1 MARRTRYG
9 RSLLVTALIG
19 AVIGSATSLH
29 PTVRADL
36 GLPDTRSV
44 SGGKGSSSSVCMSDI
59 CVIER
64 ALPRSNEKG
73 STETDVGRTGGN
85 SSFVRDTNEDKDK
98 DKNEDEDEEA
108 EKEARK
114 KAEEARHKAEDDRK
128 RAEEE
133 WKRVESERIR
143 IEEEARERLRKEEEE
158 RQQKIDEARKN
169 ALPPAGGEDVQ
180 PGCFSISGEW
190 TTDRA
195 LCMQPTPLSQEVV
208 TEHPD
213 EKRIQEAKENA
224 LHKKM
229 EKRYVATPEVE
240 GKRMALLDLIQESA
254 KRLSAV
260 QSTGLVTNP
269 EQQQFIGSSI
279 EWLKGGAAYF
289 SESRREDEVDQMIG
303 YIRQIVVYAQDV
315 VVEARKAGGTSMM
328 PDISAL
334 FLRTE
339 RLLLVFPDILALLTK
354 EGITVDPSLAS
365 DYATLLSYFKT
376 VRDACAQNAA
386 SCSALDDVLTGMQHL
401 QASVQSVITVA
412 GKPDV
417 EKLIREVVEARTK

>member
-19 AVIGSATSLH
+19 AVIGSAVSL
-29 PTVRADL
+29 
-36 GLPDTRSV
+36 RSTMHAQTTV
-44 SGGKGSSSSVCMSDI
+44 SGSSERGGNSSNLCIGDR

-64 ALPRSNEKG
+64 ALPSPNEQG
-73 STETDVGRTGGN
+73 NTETDVGRTGGSN
-85 SSFVRDTNEDKDK
+85 VVRDI
-98 DKNEDEDEEA
+98 DEDEE
-108 EKEARK
+108 
-114 KAEEARHKAEDDRK
+114 
-128 RAEEE
+128 
-133 WKRVESERIR
+133 WKRLESERIR

-158 RQQKIDEARKN
+158 RQKKIEEARKN

-190 TTDRA
+190 TTNRA

-213 EKRIQEAKENA
+213 EERIQEAKEDV

-229 EKRYVATPEVE
+229 ERRYVATPEVE
-240 GKRMALLDLIQESA
+240 GRRMALLDLIQETT
-254 KRLSAV
+254 KHLSAL
-260 QSTGLVTNP
+260 QSTGLVTNS

-289 SESRREDEVDQMIG
+289 SESRREDEVDQMIT
-303 YIRQIVVYAQDV
+303 YIRQIAVYAQDV
-315 VVEARKAGGTSMM
+315 VVEARKAGGTSMT

-339 RLLLVFPDILALLTK
+339 RLLLVFPDILALLSR
-354 EGITVDPSLAS
+354 EGITTDPSLAS
-365 DYATLLSYFKT
+365 DYATLLNYFKT

-412 GKPDV
+412 GKP
-417 EKLIREVVEARTK
+417 ET

>member
-19 AVIGSATSLH
+19 AVIGSAVSL
-29 PTVRADL
+29 
-36 GLPDTRSV
+36 RSTMHAQTTV
-44 SGGKGSSSSVCMSDI
+44 SGSSKRGGNSSNLCIGDR

-64 ALPRSNEKG
+64 ALPSPNEQG
-73 STETDVGRTGGN
+73 NTETDVGRTGGSN
-85 SSFVRDTNEDKDK
+85 VVRDIDEDEEDKDK
-98 DKNEDEDEEA
+98 DKNEKEEDKDEKE
-108 EKEARK
+108 EARK
-114 KAEEARHKAEDDRK
+114 KAEEARRKAEEDRK
-128 RAEEE
+128 HAEEE
-133 WKRVESERIR
+133 WKRLESERIR

-158 RQQKIDEARKN
+158 RQKKIEEARKN

-190 TTDRA
+190 TTNRA

-213 EKRIQEAKENA
+213 EERIQEAKEDV

-229 EKRYVATPEVE
+229 ERRYVATPEVE
-240 GKRMALLDLIQESA
+240 GRRMALLDLIQETT
-254 KRLSAV
+254 KHLSAL
-260 QSTGLVTNP
+260 QSTGLVTNS

-289 SESRREDEVDQMIG
+289 SESRREDEVDQMIT
-303 YIRQIVVYAQDV
+303 YIRQIAVYAQDV
-315 VVEARKAGGTSMM
+315 VVEARKAGGTSMT

-339 RLLLVFPDILALLTK
+339 RLLLVFPDILALLSR
-354 EGITVDPSLAS
+354 EGITTDPSLAS
-365 DYATLLSYFKT
+365 DYATLLNYFKT

-412 GKPDV
+412 GKP
-417 EKLIREVVEARTK
+417 ET